1 MLMRH
6 IYSFF
11 CAALVCGLMA
21 ACAAQNPSP
30 TATPNMAGHAMPTAN
45 PGLPYDAAFMDAMI
59 AHHQGALDMT
69 YQARQ
74 EAQRIEVKDFLELI
88 ALEQAGE
95 IKQMRAWRAEWYPSL
110 AASAIAPNDMAISND
125 AATPFD
131 IRFINA
137 MIPHHQAAISMATEA
152 KTKTARPE
160 LLKLADAIIKT
171 QTAEIEQMQKWK
183 ADWAK

>member
-1 MLMRH
+1 MRH
-6 IYSFF
+6 IHSFF

-21 ACAAQNPSP
+21 ACSAQNPSP
-30 TATPNMAGHAMPTAN
+30 TSTPNVASHAMPTAN
-45 PGLPYDAAFMDAMI
+45 ANLPYDAAFMDAMI
-59 AHHQGALDMT
+59 AHHQGAIDMT

-74 EAQRIEVKDFLELI
+74 GAERTEIKDFLEQI

-95 IKQMRAWRAEWYPSL
+95 IKQMRAWRAEWYPNL
-110 AASAIAPNDMAISND
+110 AASAIAPNDMVISGD

-137 MIPHHQAAISMATEA
+137 MIPHHEAAIKMANEA
-152 KTKTARPE
+152 KTKTTRPE

-171 QTAEIEQMQKWK
+171 QTSEIGQMQKWK
-183 ADWAK
+183 SEWAK